1 MVVGYCVG
9 EISLSELTFIS
20 DKMPQVG
27 EYVIVEYDNKKV
39 LGMVES
45 LVRGNDALNID
56 LHEVEAIQTIAR
68 IGGKDYY
75 IKGKVKLL
83 GDVNDNLRLP
93 RTPALPGTPIKLADK
108 EILNDVFKV
117 KNPIKLGTLVN
128 QSDIEVNVEANPV
141 LNRHLAILAMTGAG
155 KSNTVAVLI
164 DQLLGYNVPVFVFD
178 MHGEYRDAKF
188 PNGNVN
194 VIQPKINPQYM
205 TFYEIKRLVSIPNSA
220 VIQERF
226 FRQAFNKA
234 QKMIR
239 ESTAHTSDF
248 LQLIVDILYKDVEYD
263 EEGNISTK
271 TDKRIIDVINKVE
284 DSMDK
289 YSNLFDSNKGNILT
303 SIKIGHANVLDL
315 SQTDESVAEV
325 LVSHIMRNSLQ
336 RRKNAVHGSSNDTLD
351 HPVFYIIEE
360 AHILAPNKRDSQS
373 KHWIQ
378 RVAREGR
385 KFGLGLCLVS
395 QSPKTVDH
403 DALSQMNNMIILR
416 LVEPEDQRH
425 VQSASESLSRDLIDQ
440 LPSLNVGEAI
450 VLGLMTKVPTLVKI
464 NEFKGRRTGGD
475 LDIIGELANFNKKED
490 DELKRQEQEMD
501 DLGCYDY

>member
-27 EYVIVEYDNKKV
+27 EYVTVEYDGKKV

-56 LHEVEAIQTIAR
+56 LHDVGAIQTIAR
-68 IGGKDYY
+68 MGGKDYY

-83 GDVNDNLRLP
+83 GDVDDNLRLP
-93 RTPALPGTPIKLADK
+93 RTPAIPGTPIKLADK
-108 EILNDVFKV
+108 DILDRVFNV
-117 KNPIKLGTLVN
+117 KNPLRLGTLVN
-128 QSDIEVNVEANPV
+128 QEDIVVNVEANPI

-155 KSNTVAVLI
+155 KSNTVAVLM
-164 DQLLGYNVPVFVFD
+164 DQLISYNVPVFVFD
-178 MHGEYRDAKF
+178 MHGEYKDAHF
-188 PNGNVN
+188 PNGEVN
-194 VIQPKINPQYM
+194 IIPPKINPTYM
-205 TFYEIKRLVSIPNSA
+205 SFYEIKRLANIGANA
-220 VIQERF
+220 NIQERY
-226 FRQAFNKA
+226 FRQAFKEVKKEIEGGTEGEHN
-234 QKMIR
+234 
-239 ESTAHTSDF
+239 F
-248 LQLIVDILYKDVEYD
+248 LDAMQNNLLAKSK
-263 EEGNISTK
+263 EENA
-271 TDKRIIDVINKVE
+271 DKQIIDVVNKIE
-284 DSMDK
+284 DAKEK
-289 YSNLFDSNKGNILT
+289 YGNLFDNNKGNIL
-303 SIKIGHANVLDL
+303 SGIELGHVNVLDL

-336 RRKNAVHGSSNDTLD
+336 RRKNAVHGKDKDTLD

-360 AHILAPNKRDSQS
+360 AHILAPNKRDSTS

-425 VQSASESLSRDLIDQ
+425 VQSASESLSKDLINQ

-450 VLGLMTKVPTLVKI
+450 VLGLMSKVPTLVKI
-464 NEFKGRRTGGD
+464 DEFKGRRTGGD
-475 LDIIGELANFNKKED
+475 LDIIGDLAKLKKSE
-490 DELKRQEQEMD
+490 EEEIRRQEQESL
-501 DLGCYDY
+501 DLGYDY

>member
-1 MVVGYCVG
+1 MIVGYCVG

-27 EYVIVEYDNKKV
+27 EYVTVEYDGKNV

-56 LHEVEAIQTIAR
+56 LHDVEAIQTISR

-83 GDVNDNLRLP
+83 GDVSDNLRLP
-93 RTPALPGTPIKLADK
+93 RTPAIPGTPIKLAEK
-108 EILNDVFKV
+108 EILDKVFNV
-117 KNPIKLGTLVN
+117 RNPLRLGTLVN
-128 QSDIEVNVEANPV
+128 QSDVEVNVEANPI

-155 KSNTVAVLI
+155 KSNTVAVLM
-164 DQLLGYNVPVFVFD
+164 DQLLSYNVPIFVFD

-194 VIQPKINPQYM
+194 VIQPKINPTYM
-205 TFYEIKRLVSIPNSA
+205 SFSEVKKLVNIPNNA
-220 VIQERF
+220 FVQERH
-226 FRQAFNKA
+226 FRKAFHKA
-234 QKMIR
+234 KETI
-239 ESTAHTSDF
+239 
-248 LQLIVDILYKDVEYD
+248 
-263 EEGNISTK
+263 EGGTERTN
-271 TDKRIIDVINKVE
+271 
-284 DSMDK
+284 
-289 YSNLFDSNKGNILT
+289 NLFDIMYDYLFKESDKDGSDKQIFDVMNKIEDAQAKYHNLLDNNKGNILT
-303 SIKIGHANVLDL
+303 SIKVGHVNVLDL
-315 SQTDESVAEV
+315 SQADDSVSEV
-325 LVSHIMRNSLQ
+325 LVSHILRNSLQ
-336 RRKNAVHGSSNDTLD
+336 RRKNAVHGTGDDTLD

-360 AHILAPNKRDSQS
+360 AHILAPSKRDSRS
-373 KHWIQ
+373 KYWIQ

-425 VQSASESLSRDLIDQ
+425 VQSASESLSKDLIDQ

-450 VLGLMTKVPTLVKI
+450 VLGLMSKIPTLVKI
-464 NEFKGRRTGGD
+464 DEFKGRRTGGD
-475 LDIIGELANFNKKED
+475 LDIIGELADFNKSE
-490 DELKRQEQEMD
+490 EEEIERQEQDCLDM
-501 DLGCYDY
+501 GYDY

>member
-1 MVVGYCVG
+1 MIIGYCVG

-27 EYVIVEYDNKKV
+27 EYVTIDYDEKKV

-56 LHEVEAIQTIAR
+56 LHDVEAIQTISR
-68 IGGKDYY
+68 IGGRDYY

-83 GDVNDNLRLP
+83 GDVYDNLKLP
-93 RTPALPGTPIKLADK
+93 RTPALPGTPIELADESILK
-108 EILNDVFKV
+108 EVFNV

-128 QSDIEVNVEANPV
+128 QGDIKVNVDANPI

-155 KSNTVAVLI
+155 KSNTVAVLM
-164 DQLLGYNVPVFVFD
+164 DQLVAYNVPIFIFD

-188 PNGNVN
+188 PNGEVN
-194 VIQPKINPQYM
+194 LINPTINPIYM
-205 TFYEIKRLVSIPNSA
+205 SFGEIKSIVNISSNA
-220 VIQERF
+220 HIQERF

-234 QKMIR
+234 KSIV
-239 ESTAHTSDF
+239 SDGTSHTNDF
-248 LQLIVDILYKDVEYD
+248 LQLIYDVLNTQVDFD
-263 EEGNISTK
+263 EDGNVSK
-271 TDKRIIDVINKVE
+271 NTDKRIIDVMNKVE
-284 DSMDK
+284 DAKDK
-289 YSNLFDSNKGNILT
+289 YKNLFDKNKGNILT
-303 SIKIGHANVLDL
+303 SIKVGHINVLDL

-325 LVSHIMRNSLQ
+325 LVSHILRNSLQ
-336 RRKNAVHGSSNDTLD
+336 RRKNAIHENSTETLD
-351 HPVFYIIEE
+351 FPVFFIIEE
-360 AHILAPNKRDSQS
+360 AHILAPNKRDSTS
-373 KHWIQ
+373 KYWIQ

-425 VQSASESLSRDLIDQ
+425 VQYASESLSKDLINQ

-450 VLGLMTKVPTLVKI
+450 VLGLMSKVPTLVKI
-464 NEFKGRRTGGD
+464 DEFKGRRTGGD
-475 LDIIGELANFNKKED
+475 LDIIAQLTDYNKSEED
-490 DELKRQEQEMD
+490 EIKRQEEESME
-501 DLGCYDY
+501 LGYDY